1 MPHGKKLMKVRHITI
16 SRTLSETSLMGDYC
30 MEMIKPEDCLKY
42 DVCKFADDPGCLEGC
57 DFRLEVA
64 LRSASDNTAMLQ
76 LLDDIQTYFA
86 LDPSEKGLSFYDRS
100 KRLYAVI
107 AQQQHG

>member
-76 LLDDIQTYFA
+76 LLEYRLI
-86 LDPSEKGLSFYDRS
+86 LILILL
-100 KRLYAVI
+100 KRD
-107 AQQQHG
+107 